1 MCTSNLETVNMKPP
15 FIKIPAGMNYYL
27 AYMQLSDRWFI
38 RDQVNTRI
46 LTKAFFAEAFI
57 KGYQYAY
64 MGR

>member
-1 MCTSNLETVNMKPP
+1 MKPP